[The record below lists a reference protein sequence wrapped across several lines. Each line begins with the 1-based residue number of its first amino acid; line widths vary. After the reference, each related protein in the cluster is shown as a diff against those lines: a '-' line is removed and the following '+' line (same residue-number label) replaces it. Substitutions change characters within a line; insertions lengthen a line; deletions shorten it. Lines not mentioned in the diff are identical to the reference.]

1 VCAGMCTR
9 GPPLERGQPTRTRV
23 DILVL
28 QDPPPGSAMYVCGR
42 TVCRG
47 FILMRVAAKAWSAA
61 ALIFVASC
69 TSHPSAVAPVTA
81 TSSSPAAQRV
91 GTRAE
96 FSPSKARLVG
106 TIHEAK
112 PPADDITLFQ
122 PIILDAYKVACPN
135 VLDVQSQLRYTK
147 KGMFVVVRCG
157 DAPARAVRVVYTG
170 VTVPNLVGAD
180 DDSFSTLAAMLGLNI
195 NELSRRAQADEEP
208 NTIVEQ
214 HPAAGTVVPFGTTM
228 TVVIASQPLT
238 ELRVKGAFTTS
249 TAASVPGSGLE
260 CGMHQSRFIFETY
273 AMRLEGGT
281 EVARVEITLPGFGEG
296 VNERLLLAR
305 LDRSSQ

>member
-1 VCAGMCTR
+1 
-9 GPPLERGQPTRTRV
+9 
-23 DILVL
+23 
-28 QDPPPGSAMYVCGR
+28 
-42 TVCRG
+42 
-47 FILMRVAAKAWSAA
+47 
-61 ALIFVASC
+61 
-69 TSHPSAVAPVTA
+69 
-81 TSSSPAAQRV
+81 
-91 GTRAE
+91 
-96 FSPSKARLVG
+96 
-106 TIHEAK
+106 
-112 PPADDITLFQ
+112 
-122 PIILDAYKVACPN
+122 
-135 VLDVQSQLRYTK
+135 VQSQLRYTK

-180 DDSFSTLAAMLGLNI
+180 DHSLSTLTAMLGLNI

-260 CGMHQSRFIFETY
+260 CGMHQSRFIFETN

-281 EVARVEITLPGFGEG
+281 EVARVEITLPGFTGPGTYPAKEP
-296 VNERLLLAR
+296 LLQYRRTPVQVVTASNAATGSGDAFFIATRGRVRVRTGGPTSPRATSGAVQAHLVQQGGSVA
-305 LDRSSQ
+305 LTLTGSWSCA